1 MSEIQVNTND
11 LYNGSQ
17 NLKAAADEI
26 GNIQNQV
33 GSATVSVGNSYNGQL
48 RQAIEGI
55 VGGSAQTGTRL
66 QNRASQLGEE
76 LFNRASGFESANQA
90 AFSSLSSVSSLM
102 NGQFP
107 DAELSGFSWLP
118 PASDQNRMGVLFGMA
133 GITGLTGISLI
144 TTNPPKLFSSSNFT
158 LNGLKD
164 SVDLLADGMSR
175 SGFREIGR
183 NLNKL
188 VGNKK
193 AGFVGFMD
201 ETGGLLKKN
210 KGLVTGV
217 TSGVSFALG
226 VSEDLA
232 NKDNLSRALGSEAI
246 ELGMNLSVD
255 GAFAVASSFV
265 PVVGQAYLVY
275 KAVMLI
281 SDAAEGGLRVA
292 GMNEAAD
299 VVKTLSDSIDLS
311 EYTDKFAN
319 NIYDYIANPA
329 NQNAYN

>member
-33 GSATVSVGNSYNGQL
+33 GSVAVSVGNSYNGQL

-55 VGGSAQTGTRL
+55 VGGSVQTGTRL

-76 LFNRASGFESANQA
+76 LFSRASGFESANQA
-90 AFSSLSSVSSLM
+90 VFSSLSSVSSLM
-102 NGQFP
+102 NGQFS

-118 PASDQNRMGVLFGMA
+118 PASDQNRMGALFGMA

-246 ELGMNLSVD
+246 ELGMNLLVD
-255 GAFAVASSFV
+255 GAFAAV
-265 PVVGQAYLVY
+265 PVVGQVYLGY

-299 VVKTLSDSIDLS
+299 VVKTVSDTIDLS